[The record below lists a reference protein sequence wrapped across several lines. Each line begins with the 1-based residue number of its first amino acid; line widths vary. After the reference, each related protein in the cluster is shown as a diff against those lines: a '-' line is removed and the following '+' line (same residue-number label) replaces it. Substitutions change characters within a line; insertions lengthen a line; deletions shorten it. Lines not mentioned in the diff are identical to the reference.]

1 MHLVKVYRL
10 ERGLSLKDLGERS
23 GLTTKIIY
31 LIENKP
37 DYNAKKKTMQ
47 SIARALDL
55 PVSVLFFPEEE
66 IRKRAMIS
74 GMFVHTI
81 DVLDERGFINKR
93 RFFGPVSFSTETKQE
108 CEV

>member
-47 SIARALDL
+47 AIAKALDL
-55 PVSVLFFPEEE
+55 PVSILFFPEEE
-66 IRKRAMIS
+66 IEKRKMMS
-74 GMFVHTI
+74 GMFIHTI
-81 DVLDERGFINKR
+81 EVLDEKGAINR
-93 RFFGPVSFSTETKQE
+93 RYFFGPVSASRETTLE
-108 CEV
+108 CAA